1 MKKINSVALSAFV
14 AGCLCMLP
22 QNTSAYKYYV
32 TLNNGMTAVI
42 HAKDK
47 AQAYTIYKSKYA
59 DKGIL
64 TSRPNGGLI
73 FPKIGGK
80 KYYGKTKF
88 RKIFFHKSIQTSKEN
103 ILTNYS
109 IYDIINTFNRRDFN
123 WIMR

>member
-1 MKKINSVALSAFV
+1 MKKINRVALSAFV

-22 QNTSAYKYYV
+22 QNASAYKYYV

-59 DKGIL
+59 GKGIL
-64 TSRPNGGLI
+64 MSRPNGGLI

-80 KYYGKTKF
+80 KYYVTSNSGKTSVLRASNKEEAK
-88 RKIFFHKSIQTSKEN
+88 KIFKSNFHDS
-103 ILTNYS
+103 ILTSRPNGGL
-109 IYDIINTFNRRDFN
+109 IDKN
-123 WIMR
+123 

>member
-22 QNTSAYKYYV
+22 QNASAYKYYV

-80 KYYGKTKF
+80 KYYVTSNSGKTSVLRAPNKEEAKKNF
-88 RKIFFHKSIQTSKEN
+88 KSNFHDS
-103 ILTNYS
+103 ILTSRPNGGL
-109 IYDIINTFNRRDFN
+109 IDKN
-123 WIMR
+123 